1 MESNECSQ
9 CHEREN
15 SYICFCQEVLLC
27 QSCLA
32 FHLLTTPAAPHRP
45 VPLSSYQ
52 LLKEMQCQSPPHS
65 TETTDDQHSKL
76 QSELTRLR
84 EFKAS
89 ALEQLRQVKQQWLS
103 QINEA
108 ANEIETILM
117 AKCDS
122 MEKDLKQV
130 LESSDVDSLPIFV
143 PGKDA
148 DLLNLS
154 FDVGKL
160 DLNPLF
166 KQFFSVSLNYAEA
179 QREDRFIYK
188 LFGGQN
194 LLAVFDTST
203 ESVSAFH
210 NLSERL
216 LHNSCWVLSPDNT
229 LLITGGSISGQCS
242 GEAIKYIVDEER
254 TERLPSMQV
263 ARRSHASLLHGD
275 KLFVFGGIQDE
286 VNLADCEALDLKE
299 NKWENTCSLRTP
311 RGQLGAV
318 EHEGCAYIAGGCD
331 VAEIEVYDF
340 MSDSWDAIVMPG
352 AWLLEGCSM
361 LPMKESLL
369 ILHGNYKGEMF
380 LFQPQTCSLQKLTDL
395 CHGNSWSNCVPVM
408 QGRTLYMLRSDSIFK
423 VNLDTHESS
432 YVLKIT
438 KTAKKR
444 RQESSDS

>member
-1 MESNECSQ
+1 MDSNECSQ

-15 SYICFCQEVLLC
+15 AFICFCQEVLLC

-52 LLKEMQCQSPPHS
+52 LLKEMQCQSPDHS
-65 TETTDDQHSKL
+65 EDTVTDQRSKL

-84 EFKAS
+84 EFRTS
-89 ALEQLRQVKQQWLS
+89 AMEQLRQVRQQWLL

-108 ANEIETILM
+108 ANEIEAILT

-122 MEKDLKQV
+122 MEQDLKQG
-130 LESSDVDSLPIFV
+130 LENIDGGSLPIFAK
-143 PGKDA
+143 GKDA

-154 FDVGKL
+154 FEVGKL

-179 QREDRFIYK
+179 QREDRFMYK

-194 LLAVFDTST
+194 LLAVFDTTT

-216 LHNSCWVLSPDNT
+216 LHNSCWVLTPDNT
-229 LLITGGSISGQCS
+229 LLITGGSIAGQCS
-242 GEAIKYIVDEER
+242 SETLKYVVDEKR
-254 TERLPSMQV
+254 TERLSSMQV
-263 ARRSHASLLHGD
+263 ARRSHASLLYD
-275 KLFVFGGIQDE
+275 EKLFVFGGIQDE
-286 VNLADCEALDLKE
+286 TNIADCEALDLKE
-299 NKWENTCSLRTP
+299 NKWTATSSLRTP

-318 EHEGCAYIAGGCD
+318 EHEGCAYVAGGCE

-340 MSDSWDAIVMPG
+340 LSDSWDAIVMPG

-361 LPMKESLL
+361 LAMKESLL

-380 LFQPQTCSLQKLTDL
+380 LFQPQTCSLQKLSDL
-395 CHGNSWSNCVPVM
+395 CHGNSWSNCVPVL
-408 QGRTLYMLRSDSIFK
+408 QGRTLYMLRTDSIFK
-423 VNLDTHESS
+423 VNLDTNQSS